1 MFAQLCN
8 SFLAE
13 LKTTKQKIMYANI
26 AEGFFVK
33 KKITIAESTKNSTI
47 LQSKTY
53 ILFMLLTLKTK
64 LKMAARE

>member
-26 AEGFFVK
+26 AEDFFVK
-33 KKITIAESTKNSTI
+33 KKITIAESTKI
-47 LQSKTY
+47 LPFYKAK
-53 ILFMLLTLKTK
+53 LTFCSYSLH
-64 LKMAARE
+64 